1 MTAKEIKS
9 IGEIF
14 IQVQKLRDREQ
25 QYRVKIELQPCD
37 SIQEEIVKEEHLKLS
52 KARESA
58 FQEVLN
64 IIMEKKQ

>member
-14 IQVQKLRDREQ
+14 IQVKKLRDREQ
-25 QYRVKIELQPCD
+25 AYRVKMELKPCD
-37 SIQEEIVKEEHLKLS
+37 SLQDEVMKDESIKLS
-52 KARESA
+52 RARETA

>member
-14 IQVQKLRDREQ
+14 IQVKKLRDREQ
-25 QYRVKIELQPCD
+25 QYRVKMELKPCD
-37 SIQEEIVKEEHLKLS
+37 SLQDEVMKDENIKLS
-52 KARESA
+52 QAREIA

>member
-14 IQVQKLRDREQ
+14 IQVKKLRDIEQ
-25 QYRVKIELQPCD
+25 AYRVKMELKPCD
-37 SIQEEIVKEEHLKLS
+37 SLQDEVIKDDNIKISQ
-52 KARESA
+52 AREIA

-64 IIMEKKQ
+64 IIMEKK

>member
-14 IQVQKLRDREQ
+14 IQVKKLRDREQ
-25 QYRVKIELQPCD
+25 AYRVKMELKPCD
-37 SIQEEIVKEEHLKLS
+37 SLQDEVMKDENIKLS
-52 KARESA
+52 QAREIA